1 MRRALVAAVA
11 LMLIVPA
18 LASASAQSAQQRT
31 GDPPPSAR
39 VQATG
44 SGLMAVSGQLTVNGL
59 IPGRGMVAVR
69 DRKGDAKAFL
79 AGSALE
85 LRRGRAT
92 RVRRASGVLFVTGS
106 NVTVTIVGDQLSF
119 SIAGNGR
126 ALFAGSG
133 VYSIDSGPE
142 SEWSSV
148 WVRIPPPSTSERR
161 RTQECAN
168 CSSSAAPRR

>member
-18 LASASAQSAQQRT
+18 LASATDQAAHQRT
-31 GDPPPSAR
+31 GDRSSPSAR

-44 SGLMAVSGQLTVNGL
+44 SGLMSVSGRLTVNGL
-59 IPGRGMVAVR
+59 IPGRGMVVVR
-69 DRKGDAKAFL
+69 DHRGDAKAFL

-92 RVRRASGVLFVTGS
+92 RVRRASGVLFVT
-106 NVTVTIVGDQLSF
+106 IVGDELSF

-142 SEWSSV
+142 SEWSGD

-168 CSSSAAPRR
+168 CSSSAARRP